1 MQKKARYSILFPVS
15 LVYSCITGFRNWL
28 YDKGILQS
36 ERKKIPLVVIGN
48 LTVGGTG
55 KTPHTEFLIDALR
68 DQFRLAVLSRGYK
81 RSTKGFIKATK
92 LHTARDLGDEPLQM
106 ALKYPSVPVAVC
118 ENRSKGIDRLLD
130 LHPDLELILLD
141 DAFQHRRIR
150 PGFSILLTDFN
161 RLHTRDSLLPGGNL
175 RESVKGS
182 QRADC
187 IIVTK
192 CNAEPD
198 SDQKSE
204 IVQEVKMRP
213 NQEVYFSSYA
223 YGALR
228 PVFPD
233 LHSPETIQNP
243 PAEDA
248 LLLANKAILLVT
260 GVVSPRQLIVEFTP
274 RCKELHSLQFPDHHQ
289 FGKRDFERIES
300 AFRAITHPHKLIL
313 TTEKDAARLIHH
325 PMLSDS
331 IKKYIF
337 VVPVV
342 VQIHD
347 NREKELIQKITD
359 YVRENSGNR

>member
-1 MQKKARYSILFPVS
+1 MQKKARFFILFPVS
-15 LVYSCITGFRNWL
+15 LVYSCITGLRNLL
-28 YDKGILQS
+28 YNKGILHS
-36 ERKKIPLVVIGN
+36 ESKKIPLVVIGN

-55 KTPHTEFLIDALR
+55 KTPHTEFLIEGLR

-81 RSTKGFIKATK
+81 RSTKGFIKATH
-92 LHTARDLGDEPLQM
+92 LHTVSDLGDEPLQM

-118 ENRSKGIDRLLD
+118 ENRSEGIDRLLE
-130 LHPDLELILLD
+130 LHPELELILLD

-192 CNAEPD
+192 CNPELD
-198 SDQKSE
+198 SDQRSE
-204 IVQEVKMRP
+204 IIQEVKVQP

-228 PVFPD
+228 PVFPAI
-233 LHSPETIQNP
+233 HSPETLLKS
-243 PAEDA
+243 PAEVE
-248 LLLANKAILLVT
+248 LLLANMAILVVT
-260 GVVSPRQLIVEFTP
+260 GVVSPRLLIDEFTP
-274 RCKELHSLQFPDHHQ
+274 RCKELHSLQFPDHHH

-300 AFRAITHPHKLIL
+300 AFRAISHPDKLIL
-313 TTEKDAARLIHH
+313 TTEKDAARLLHH

-342 VQIHD
+342 VQIFD